1 MILTSRYKDSIN
13 ICDIYGG
20 KRQRNGNGTL
30 LLDALKEYAK
40 KKEIKK
46 IYGKMVPNLNFIS
59 YEGLMAF
66 YIKNE
71 FVIHEN
77 SNQIEYNLDFYQK

>member
-1 MILTSRYKDSIN
+1 
-13 ICDIYGG
+13 
-20 KRQRNGNGTL
+20 
-30 LLDALKEYAK
+30 
-40 KKEIKK
+40 
-46 IYGKMVPNLNFIS
+46 MVPNLNFIS
-59 YEGLMAF
+59 YEGLRAF